1 MKIIV
6 FILGVVL
13 LSSQVDY
20 YNMDL
25 IETSIVLD
33 IEENNT
39 LVEEY
44 VITFQNSSSESNIIP
59 ETLKVWKSYI
69 LTFDQIHLDQE
80 IDPPETLS

>member
-1 MKIIV
+1 MKSFV
-6 FILGVVL
+6 FILGVLL
-13 LSSQVDY
+13 LSIQFDY
-20 YNMDL
+20 YQMDL
-25 IETSIVLD
+25 IETSIVLE

-44 VITFQNSSSESNIIP
+44 VITYHNLSSESNTFP

-80 IDPPETLS
+80 IEPPEALS